1 MLPKVFLGGGGGGG
15 GGGGR
20 GGGGEKTLLNPEK
33 YMIGMS
39 RVGDISRYFH
49 VLH

>member
-1 MLPKVFLGGGGGGG
+1 
-15 GGGGR
+15 
-20 GGGGEKTLLNPEK
+20 LNPEK